1 MCFDI
6 NELKQ
11 KIKKKNTKKKTRD
24 PLFNLELLK
33 KFSTLNSETG
43 SF

>member
-11 KIKKKNTKKKTRD
+11 KIKKKIKKINRD